1 MWAILRK
8 GSTQDPILIRSDDH
22 NDSNSN
28 SKSSCS
34 YLSTHMVI
42 NVWRDHQYLWSF
54 SSNMMNEGNRI
65 ANVIHNTIIR
75 RYHEQVFSI
84 HDQNFLLLHGHQL
97 NMSQQM
103 SVQSVIGK
111 YSTQGITITHVIGG
125 HIHSA
130 QGSEYSSRSSSL
142 CGGDPYAYSAL
153 GYASMASQ
161 NFHII
166 SPGHMDSVKV
176 DLQSVEGVLDITVW
190 MKSRG

>member
-1 MWAILRK
+1 M
-8 GSTQDPILIRSDDH
+8 TQTIIQNRVAPTYRLTWQKLFGGTTNTYGH
-22 NDSNSN
+22 
-28 SKSSCS
+28 
-34 YLSTHMVI
+34 
-42 NVWRDHQYLWSF
+42 F
-54 SSNMMNEGNRI
+54 SSDMMNEGDRI

-97 NMSQQM
+97 NMSQQK

-161 NFHII
+161 NLHII

-176 DLQSVEGVLDITVW
+176 DLQYPAFACLNVDSDEE
-190 MKSRG
+190 KSDCHY